1 VATTEIS
8 APPRREQTA
17 LLILGGAGVVVGLI
31 ILLAYL
37 NRPPQM
43 GTSEEAF
50 NTVDA
55 LYTAVRSRDEKRLGE
70 CEQRLHGYRDAG
82 KLPPAAA
89 ASLDAIIQRAR
100 SGGWEGAA
108 RQLYDFMYAQR
119 REGPIEH
126 GHHARKAKSAKGK
139 KTSPGT

>member
-1 VATTEIS
+1 VATTELKE
-8 APPRREQTA
+8 PPGRERLA
-17 LLILGGAGVVVGLI
+17 LLILGGAGLVVGGI

-43 GTSEEAF
+43 GTSEEVF
-50 NTVDA
+50 TTVDA

-82 KLPPAAA
+82 KLPAAA
-89 ASLDAIIQRAR
+89 ASSLDAIIQRAR
-100 SGGWEGAA
+100 SGAWEGAA

-126 GHHARKAKSAKGK
+126 DHHDRKMKASRGK
-139 KTSPGT
+139 KKA